1 MDSDNPCIGSNSIPG
16 CLLARGSRCADNSE
30 RDFFSFLLKSY
41 KKQLTVRFF
50 SLYHSYTESEKGK
63 PLPLL
68 YNWNLGMARSF

>member
-1 MDSDNPCIGSNSIPG
+1 MDSDNSSFGSNSVPG
-16 CLLARGSRCADNSE
+16 CLLARGGRRVGSSE

-68 YNWNLGMARSF
+68 